1 MLYAICHPLSAICYP
16 REPMSAPLPSDPA
29 SLAVTFR
36 PLERGD
42 GPLLCAACWPERS
55 AEEVAHTL
63 AWLLR
68 LADVG
73 RAWSVVAAVDGQV
86 IGFGRLSRLG
96 RAAEISDL
104 IVAPHARGHGV
115 GAALIGHLIERAR
128 ALDIERVEIGAAAR
142 NLRALALYRRLGF
155 GEFRHAW
162 LDLGN
167 GPEEVIYL
175 SRDLRAD
182 AIP

>member
-1 MLYAICHPLSAICYP
+1 MGVPQ
-16 REPMSAPLPSDPA
+16 PSD
-29 SLAVTFR
+29 STSFAVIFR
-36 PLERGD
+36 PLAGGD
-42 GPLLCAACWPERS
+42 GPLLHAACWPERS
-55 AEEVAHTL
+55 AEEVARTL

-68 LADVG
+68 LADAG

-104 IVAPHARGHGV
+104 IVAPHARGRGV
-115 GAALIGHLIERAR
+115 GAALIGHLIEQAR
-128 ALDIERVEIGAAAR
+128 ALGIERVEIGAAAR

-155 GEFRHAW
+155 GEFRRAW
-162 LDLGN
+162 LDLGD
-167 GPEEVIYL
+167 GPEEVTYL

-182 AIP
+182 ATPSG

>member
-1 MLYAICHPLSAICYP
+1 MGVPT
-16 REPMSAPLPSDPA
+16 PSDPT

-36 PLERGD
+36 PLAGGD
-42 GPLLCAACWPERS
+42 GPLLRASCWPERS

-68 LADVG
+68 LADAG
-73 RAWSVVAAVDGQV
+73 RAWSVVAAVGGQV

-104 IVAPHARGHGV
+104 IVAPNVRGCGV
-115 GAALIGHLIERAR
+115 GAALIGHLIEQAR
-128 ALDIERVEIGAAAR
+128 ALGIERVEIGAAAR

-155 GEFRHAW
+155 GEFRCAW
-162 LDLGN
+162 LDLGD

-182 AIP
+182 ATP